1 MRLFLGAFFAG
12 FVLTLLAAHFYPL
25 PAPVRAYSL
34 AAALPNGG
42 REEVFTIR
50 LPDDKLGSPRAAAA
64 ADFPVRRF
72 AADGRQ
78 QVLAELFRVRDING
92 KLIGLAARL
101 NGTAPDFTEA
111 AQAVTDWMLL
121 LPGRGALLMSR
132 GSVAAGGEYEFVAE
146 RMGFSVADSG
156 SVVGG
161 SGDFAGLAGFYQES
175 TAVDR
180 VAPDGEVFGQVT
192 LTTRLRTAL

>member
-12 FVLTLLAAHFYPL
+12 FLLALLAAHFYPL
-25 PAPVRAYSL
+25 PVPARAYSL
-34 AAALPNGG
+34 AAALPDGG
-42 REEVFTIR
+42 REEIFTIR
-50 LPDDKLGSPRAAAA
+50 LPDDKLGSPRAAATA
-64 ADFPVRRF
+64 EFPDPRF
-72 AADGRQ
+72 AADGRR

-92 KLIGLAARL
+92 ELIGLAARL

-121 LPGRGALLMSR
+121 VPGRGALLMSR

-161 SGDFAGLAGFYQES
+161 SGDFADLAGFYQEA
-175 TAVDR
+175 TVVDR
-180 VAPDGEVFGQVT
+180 VAPDGEVYGKVT